1 MASGNI
7 TITAPKGPGGT
18 VTSLLLSN
26 ARSIKF
32 DMAHETFIVEDVDG
46 KISHYDYETIATV
59 TYTISAELATIAV
72 ST

>member
-18 VTSLLLSN
+18 VTALLLSN

-32 DMAHETFIVEDVDG
+32 DMAHETIIVEDINRNVT
-46 KISHYDYETIATV
+46 HYDYETIATV
-59 TYTISAELATIAV
+59 TYTIAAELATIAV